1 MNLSSPLLATDE
13 LHVPKAGNA
22 SSIRLTAGLHR
33 QTWISGYV
41 LFVDVLIDNRSRKPV
56 NKIDIQLEKGTLLYD
71 SAAASTETGPV
82 NALRLPD
89 HYTKETITTVT
100 MSGPQDVVAPQS
112 ETIRTCRLELPV
124 GLASIDTGRFFG
136 VRFFLN
142 VRVSCSFTRRISVQL
157 PITIIHPSSVDI
169 PPNSLAQVAAAV
181 EHKHRDLL
189 FQTGSPYRFT
199 AGRAFTAARE
209 RSYDRLK
216 ADTLHTPEIHDLTR
230 HLDGSPRKMRNRQS
244 QVGVPSGINHGSL
257 PRTHLAS
264 PRPQS
269 SLDAYGPKL
278 QRSTSGMAFDDS
290 DKENRSIGSGMSPA
304 KEKRRTRP
312 FSRVDGSILREL
324 DLAKK
329 RSSTLSGWRNVA
341 AEAANG

>member
-1 MNLSSPLLATDE
+1 MNLLSPLLATDE
-13 LHVPKAGNA
+13 LHVPKAGIS

-56 NKIDIQLEKGTLLYD
+56 NKIEIQLEKGTLLYD
-71 SAAASTETGPV
+71 SAAASTETGSA

-89 HYTKETITTVT
+89 HYTKETIKTLT

-124 GLASIDTGRFFG
+124 GLASIDIGRFFG

-142 VRVSCSFTRRISVQL
+142 VRISCSFTRRMSVQL
-157 PITIIHPSSVDI
+157 PISIIHPSSVDI

-189 FQTGSPYRFT
+189 FRTGSPYRFT

-209 RSYDRLK
+209 RSYDKLK
-216 ADTLHTPEIHDLTR
+216 ADTLHMPDIHDLTH
-230 HLDGSPRKMRNRQS
+230 HLDGSPRKIRDRRS
-244 QVGVPSGINHGSL
+244 QVAVPSGSNHGTAT
-257 PRTHLAS
+257 RTHLA
-264 PRPQS
+264 RPQS

-304 KEKRRTRP
+304 KEKRRNRP

-329 RSSTLSGWRNVA
+329 RGSTLSGWRNVA
-341 AEAANG
+341 AEAANS